1 MQSKYLSR
9 FLLFLVSVF
18 IITLFGLGHLC
29 FAESGD
35 TIVATINDI
44 PITKSRIDALISVY
58 KTKTGKKEVTREV
71 KLTLVRNAIRHDL
84 ILLQD
89 AVKGLRNDDKIARK
103 VKGYENSLII
113 ARFLEDQVGSH
124 LTVSEEEIKKY
135 YKDNLNEF
143 SSPPMVQARHVL
155 LRTYE
160 QAQKVLQR
168 LRNGEGFAQLAKDCS
183 IDLPMALEGGSMG
196 TIQKGKT
203 FPELEK
209 VLFVLKEGEVSDDI
223 VKTKFGYHVLTV
235 DKIIPVNFKPLEE
248 VRDQI
253 KTTIFRQKEAKAFD
267 EMAAKLEK
275 NADIKIFEDRLN

>member
-1 MQSKYLSR
+1 MGNAKY
-9 FLLFLVSVF
+9 
-18 IITLFGLGHLC
+18 G
-29 FAESGD
+29 E
-35 TIVATINDI
+35 
-44 PITKSRIDALISVY
+44 Y

-71 KLTLVRNAIRHDL
+71 KLTLLQNAIRHDL

-89 AVKGLRNDDKIARK
+89 AVKELRNDERIARK
-103 VKGYENSLII
+103 VKGFENNLII

-135 YKDNLNEF
+135 YKDNLNKF

-155 LRTYE
+155 LRTHE
-160 QAQKVLQR
+160 QARKVLQR
-168 LRNGEGFAQLAKDCS
+168 LRNGEDFAQLAKDCS

-196 TIQKGKT
+196 IIQKGKS

-209 VLFVLKEGEVSDDI
+209 ALFILNVGEVSDI
-223 VKTKFGYHVLTV
+223 VKTKFGYHILTV

-253 KTTIFRQKEAKAFD
+253 KTTILRQKEAKAFD

-275 NADIKIFEDRLN
+275 DADIKIFEDRLD

>member
-9 FLLFLVSVF
+9 FSLFLVSVF
-18 IITLFGLGHLC
+18 IIAFCGLGHLC

-35 TIVATINDI
+35 TIVATINGS
-44 PITKSRIDALISVY
+44 PITKSRINVLISVY
-58 KTKTGKKEVTREV
+58 KAKTGQKEVTKEV
-71 KLTLVRNAIRHDL
+71 KLTLLQNAIRHDL
-84 ILLQD
+84 ILLQE
-89 AVKGLRNDDKIARK
+89 AVNGLRNDDKIVRK
-103 VKGYENSLII
+103 VKGYENNLII

-155 LRTYE
+155 LRTHE
-160 QAQKVLQR
+160 QAGEVLQR
-168 LRNGEGFAQLAKDCS
+168 LRNGEDFAQLAKDCS

-196 TIQKGKT
+196 VIQKGKCL
-203 FPELEK
+203 PELEK
-209 VLFVLKEGEVSDDI
+209 ALFVLNEGEVSDI
-223 VKTKFGYHVLTV
+223 VKTRFGYHILTV
-235 DKIIPVNFKPLEE
+235 DKIIPVNFNPLEE

-253 KTTIFRQKEAKAFD
+253 EKIILRQKEAKAFD

>member
-1 MQSKYLSR
+1 MQSKYPVR

-18 IITLFGLGHLC
+18 IITLCGLGHLC

-35 TIVATINDI
+35 TIVATVNGI
-44 PITKSRIDALISVY
+44 PITKTRIDALISVY
-58 KTKTGKKEVTREV
+58 RTKTGQKEVSSEV
-71 KLTLVRNAIRHDL
+71 KLTLLKNAIRHDL

-89 AVKGLRNDDKIARK
+89 AVKRLRNDDRIARK
-103 VKGYENSLII
+103 VKEYENSLII

-124 LTVSEEEIKKY
+124 LTVSEEEIRKY

-155 LRTYE
+155 LRTHE
-160 QAQKVLQR
+160 QALKVVQR
-168 LRNGEGFAQLAKDCS
+168 LRNGEDFAQLARDCS

-196 TIQKGKT
+196 TIQKGKS
-203 FPELEK
+203 FPEIEK

-253 KTTIFRQKEAKAFD
+253 NKTILRQKEAKAFD

-275 NADIKIFEDRLN
+275 DADIKIFEDRLN

>member
-1 MQSKYLSR
+1 MQSKYPGR

-18 IITLFGLGHLC
+18 IIILFGLGHLC

-44 PITKSRIDALISVY
+44 PITQSRIDALISVY

-71 KLTLVRNAIRHDL
+71 KLTLLQNAIRHDL

-89 AVKGLRNDDKIARK
+89 AVKELRNDDKIARK
-103 VKGYENSLII
+103 VKGYENNLII

-124 LTVSEEEIKKY
+124 LTVSEVEIKKY
-135 YKDNLNEF
+135 YKDNLNKF

-155 LRTYE
+155 LRTHE
-160 QAQKVLQR
+160 QARKVLQR
-168 LRNGEGFAQLAKDCS
+168 LRNGEDFAQLAKDCS

-196 TIQKGKT
+196 IIQKGKS

-209 VLFVLKEGEVSDDI
+209 ALFILNVGEVSDI
-223 VKTKFGYHVLTV
+223 VKTKFGYHILTV

-253 KTTIFRQKEAKAFD
+253 KTTILRQKEAKAFD

-275 NADIKIFEDRLN
+275 DADIKIFEDRLN

>member
-1 MQSKYLSR
+1 MQSKYPGR

-18 IITLFGLGHLC
+18 IIILCGLGHLC

-58 KTKTGKKEVTREV
+58 KSKTGKKEVTREV
-71 KLTLVRNAIRHDL
+71 KLTLLQNAIRHDL
-84 ILLQD
+84 ILLQN
-89 AVKGLRNDDKIARK
+89 AVKELRNDERIARK
-103 VKGYENSLII
+103 VKGYENNLII
-113 ARFLEDQVGSH
+113 TRFLEDQVGSH

-155 LRTYE
+155 LRTNE
-160 QAQKVLQR
+160 QARKVLQR
-168 LRNGEGFAQLAKDCS
+168 LRNGEDFAQLAKDCS

-196 TIQKGKT
+196 IIQKGKS

-209 VLFVLKEGEVSDDI
+209 ALFVLNEGEVSDNI
-223 VKTKFGYHVLTV
+223 VKTKFGYHILTV
-235 DKIIPVNFKPLEE
+235 DKIIPVNFKPVEE

-253 KTTIFRQKEAKAFD
+253 KKIILRQKEAKAFD

-275 NADIKIFEDRLN
+275 DADIKIFEDRLN